1 MKRVY
6 PSDELSEMTLLGIAM
21 LDAKEAATILVSLN
35 DEDFYASNFINRKIY
50 KAMKQIYDAG
60 KGVDLQTVASQ
71 LKDLKELDAI
81 GGVEYLISLTN
92 NITNFSNINF
102 YIKNLKDKTLLR
114 KLLFAMEEIQSDYDT
129 KEIKDINT
137 FVATAESKINT
148 ITNTRSVSDFIS
160 AKEAARQVGEK
171 IQTSYGI
178 EGSITGVATGFTH
191 LDGIINGLNKS
202 ELVILAARP
211 AVGKS
216 AFALNIAY
224 NAATSTNSPVAI
236 FSLEMSVEMIFK
248 RLFAFRSCIS
258 YDSIQKGILSKNE
271 RLKLKEVENDLANVP
286 LYIDDSSGASIDDIV
301 LKSRKLKENKGSLSL
316 IVIDYIGLIN
326 DDKNIYKDN
335 EQAKIAAF
343 SRRLKTLAMELE
355 CPILCLS
362 QLNRQTEGR
371 DNKKPQ
377 LSDLRSSGAIEQD
390 ADKVM
395 FLYRPSYY
403 TDQGIS
409 LNPVKKKFGEVQNK
423 PQEEQ
428 QEMKPSV
435 NDIVEVMVA
444 KNRSGKTG
452 TSQILFMKNFGRFS
466 SIDRTHQQQYN
477 QAIGQGMNDDED

>member
-6 PSDELSEMTLLGIAM
+6 PTDDLSEMTLLGIAM
-21 LDAKEAATILVSLN
+21 LDARESATILVSLN
-35 DEDFYASNFINRKIY
+35 EEDFYASNFVNRKIFN
-50 KAMKQIYDAG
+50 AMKQIYDAG

-71 LKDLKELDAI
+71 LNDLKELDAI

-92 NITNFSNINF
+92 NVTNFTNVNF

-114 KLLFAMEEIQSDYDT
+114 NLLFVMEDILNNYDT
-129 KEIKDINT
+129 KEIKDINN
-137 FVATAESKINT
+137 FVAVAESRINK

-160 AKEAARQVGEK
+160 AREAARTVGEK

-258 YDSIQKGILSKNE
+258 YDSIQKGILTKTE

-286 LYIDDSSGASIDDIV
+286 LYIDDSSGASIEDIV
-301 LKSRKLKENKGSLSL
+301 LKSRKLKENKGALSL

-409 LNPVKKKFGEVQNK
+409 LNPAKKKFGES
-423 PQEEQ
+423 EQ
-428 QEMKPSV
+428 QEPQAEVKPSV

-452 TSQILFMKNFGRFS
+452 TSQVLFMKNFGRFS
-466 SIDRTHQQQYN
+466 CIDRTHQQQYN
-477 QAIGQGMNDDED
+477 QAIGVGMDDDED

>member
-1 MKRVY
+1 MKRTY
-6 PSDELSEMTLLGIAM
+6 PTDDLSEMTLLGIAM
-21 LDAKEAATILVSLN
+21 LDAREAATILVSLSE
-35 DEDFYASNFINRKIY
+35 EDFYASNFVNRKIF

-71 LKDLKELDAI
+71 LNDLKELDSV
-81 GGVEYLISLTN
+81 GGVDYLISLTN
-92 NITNFSNINF
+92 NITNFSNVNF

-114 KLLFAMEEIQSDYDT
+114 NLLFMLEEIQGEYDN
-129 KEIKDINT
+129 KEIQDINS
-137 FVATAESKINT
+137 FVANAESKINK

-160 AKEAARQVGEK
+160 AREAARTVGEK

-224 NAATSTNSPVAI
+224 NAATSTNAPVAI

-258 YDSIQKGILSKNE
+258 YDSIQKGILTKTE

-286 LYIDDSSGASIDDIV
+286 LYIDDSSGASIEDIV
-301 LKSRKLKENKGSLSL
+301 LKSRKLKENKGALSL

-409 LNPVKKKFGEVQNK
+409 LNPAKKKFGESEQN
-423 PQEEQ
+423 QEPQ
-428 QEMKPSV
+428 QEAKPSV

-452 TSQILFMKNFGRFS
+452 TSQVLFMKNFGRFS

-477 QAIGQGMNDDED
+477 QAIGAGMDDED

>member
-6 PSDELSEMTLLGIAM
+6 PTDDLSEMTLLGIAM
-21 LDAKEAATILVSLN
+21 LDARESATILVSLN
-35 DEDFYASNFINRKIY
+35 EEDFYASNFVNRKIFN
-50 KAMKQIYDAG
+50 AMKQIYDAG

-71 LKDLKELDAI
+71 LNDLKELDAI

-92 NITNFSNINF
+92 NVTNFTNVNF

-114 KLLFAMEEIQSDYDT
+114 NLLFVMEDILNNYDT
-129 KEIKDINT
+129 KEIKDINN
-137 FVATAESKINT
+137 FVAVAESRINK

-160 AKEAARQVGEK
+160 AREAARTVGEK

-258 YDSIQKGILSKNE
+258 YDSIQKGILTKTE

-286 LYIDDSSGASIDDIV
+286 LYIDDSSGASIEDIV
-301 LKSRKLKENKGSLSL
+301 LKSRKLKENKGALSL

-409 LNPVKKKFGEVQNK
+409 LNPAKKKFGES
-423 PQEEQ
+423 EQ
-428 QEMKPSV
+428 QEPQAEVKPSV

-452 TSQILFMKNFGRFS
+452 TSQVLFMKNFGRFS

-477 QAIGQGMNDDED
+477 QAIGVGMDDDED